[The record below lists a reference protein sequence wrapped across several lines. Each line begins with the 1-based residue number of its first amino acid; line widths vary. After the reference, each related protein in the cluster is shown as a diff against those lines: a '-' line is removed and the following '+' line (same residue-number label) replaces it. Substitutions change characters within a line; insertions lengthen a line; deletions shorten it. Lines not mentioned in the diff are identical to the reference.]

1 MMNEGLMDGR
11 RERGERTRHTV
22 AARAAAVASIDG
34 LAGMTLS
41 KLADALNV
49 SKSSIQAA
57 FRTKEEVQLAAVGAA
72 TEIFVANVI
81 APARGHPEGL
91 ERLDALV
98 ECWLGYIERRVLPG
112 GCFMGATF
120 AEFDSRPGPVRD
132 ALAQSRSQWLGIL
145 QRQISK
151 AQTNKQL
158 PVHPSAALLAFE
170 IDAILAAAN
179 VARNMH
185 DDDDALN
192 MARQLIGYQL
202 HGRPGL
208 TATAPSSKRR
218 RNIGD
223 RPK

>member
-112 GCFMGATF
+112 GCFMGATL
-120 AEFDSRPGPVRD
+120 AEFPGAESKPVARDSPTTNIESANEQAIASASVGRTVGVRD
-132 ALAQSRSQWLGIL
+132 R
-145 QRQISK
+145 R
-151 AQTNKQL
+151 
-158 PVHPSAALLAFE
+158 HPRCRE
-170 IDAILAAAN
+170 RRTEY
-179 VARNMH
+179 AR
-185 DDDDALN
+185 
-192 MARQLIGYQL
+192 
-202 HGRPGL
+202 
-208 TATAPSSKRR
+208 
-218 RNIGD
+218 
-223 RPK
+223 

>member
-1 MMNEGLMDGR
+1 MNEVLGDGR

-57 FRTKEEVQLAAVGAA
+57 FQTKEEVQLAAVGAA

-81 APARGHPEGL
+81 APAREFPEGM

-132 ALAQSRSQWLGIL
+132 ALAQSRLQWLGLL
-145 QRQISK
+145 QQQISK
-151 AQTNKQL
+151 AQTKKQL
-158 PVHPSAALLAFE
+158 PAHPPAAMLAFE

-185 DDDDALN
+185 DDDDALD
-192 MARQLIGYQL
+192 MARQLIGYRL
-202 HGRPGL
+202 HGRTGS
-208 TATAPSSKRR
+208 TGGAASAKRR
-218 RNIGD
+218 D
-223 RPK
+223 RVGP